1 MGRAVRLG
9 RGANGRAGMNLFWRG
24 KIRIGG
30 WRCVIEE
37 GNTNVRWE
45 GGGERGEERRRR
57 KGEGRGG
64 GWKMKKGLIWGAKG
78 NKLDNSQQREGNNHK
93 DY

>member
-9 RGANGRAGMNLFWRG
+9 RGANGRAEMNSFWRE
-24 KIRIGG
+24 KIRIGD

-45 GGGERGEERRRR
+45 GGG
-57 KGEGRGG
+57 
-64 GWKMKKGLIWGAKG
+64 
-78 NKLDNSQQREGNNHK
+78 
-93 DY
+93 